1 MLAKTRAG
9 WGLWVLIA
17 AAGCAGASQTPRAG
31 AGVAR
36 GTWGPFRLGTVG
48 AIPEAKSPGLSF
60 CFAHRRRATNPAG
73 ASGNIPFSL
82 GRSGTG

>member
-17 AAGCAGASQTPRAG
+17 ATGCAGASQTPRAG

-60 CFAHRRRATNPAG
+60 RFAHRRRATNPAG